1 MRFAIEMSTERQMN
15 SLIQK
20 IVVPIDFSDA
30 SKHAAQYAAAL
41 ARRLDASLH
50 LVHVLEPSEMVT
62 GPFEFYGGPPAEFL
76 DQLYWSKR
84 SQLVAIGA
92 GLDGD
97 VRVTSEVRHGTPA
110 ECIRDAAVD
119 YGADLVIMSTHG
131 RSGLSHLLMGSVAEQ
146 VIRTARC
153 PVLVIRDCG
162 QVHVHRPATA
172 TAEIATVS

>member
-1 MRFAIEMSTERQMN
+1 MT

-76 DQLYWSKR
+76 DRRYWSKR
-84 SQLVAIGA
+84 SQLVAVGA

-110 ECIRDAAVD
+110 GWEAPEGTR
-119 YGADLVIMSTHG
+119 
-131 RSGLSHLLMGSVAEQ
+131 
-146 VIRTARC
+146 
-153 PVLVIRDCG
+153 
-162 QVHVHRPATA
+162 
-172 TAEIATVS
+172 

>member
-1 MRFAIEMSTERQMN
+1 MRFAIGMITEHPMN
-15 SLIQK
+15 LIQK

-62 GPFEFYGGPPAEFL
+62 GTFEFYGGPSAEYL
-76 DQLYWSKR
+76 DRLYWSKR
-84 SQLVAIGA
+84 SQLIAVSAS
-92 GLDGD
+92 LDGD
-97 VRVTSEVRHGTPA
+97 VRVTNEVRHGTPA
-110 ECIRDAAVD
+110 ESIRDAAVD

-162 QVHVHRPATA
+162 QVHVHRPAVV
-172 TAEIATVS
+172 TAEAAPVS

>member
-1 MRFAIEMSTERQMN
+1 MRFAIGMITEQPMN
-15 SLIQK
+15 LIQK

-62 GPFEFYGGPPAEFL
+62 GTFEFYGGPSAEHL
-76 DQLYWSKR
+76 DRLYWSKR
-84 SQLVAIGA
+84 SQLIAVSA

-97 VRVTSEVRHGTPA
+97 VRVTNEVRHGTPA
-110 ECIRDAAVD
+110 VSIRDAAVD

-162 QVHVHRPATA
+162 QVHVHRPAVV
-172 TAEIATVS
+172 TAETAPVS